1 MNLSLSYI
9 GLIILAE
16 LGSILFFWLLAKYN
30 KDKISFSSIMK
41 GILERAFICFSLLVG
56 YPHVLT
62 LFAAL
67 KIATRIK
74 DDSKISNDYYFIGN
88 LVSVSLAILY
98 TLLIEQ
104 HILLTE

>member
-1 MNLSLSYI
+1 VNLSLIYI
-9 GLIILAE
+9 SVIIIIE
-16 LGSILFFWLLAKYN
+16 LGSILFFLVLAKYN
-30 KDKISFSSIMK
+30 QDKISFSSVMK
-41 GILERAFICFSLLVG
+41 GIMERAFICFSLLVG
-56 YPHVLT
+56 YPHILT

-74 DDSKISNDYYFIGN
+74 DESKISNDYYFIGN

-104 HILLTE
+104 HILLTG

>member
-1 MNLSLSYI
+1 
-9 GLIILAE
+9 
-16 LGSILFFWLLAKYN
+16 
-30 KDKISFSSIMK
+30 MK
-41 GILERAFICFSLLVG
+41 GILERAFISFSLLVG
-56 YPHVLT
+56 YPQVLT

-74 DDSKISNDYYFIGN
+74 DESKISNDYYLIGN

-98 TLLIEQ
+98 TLLIER